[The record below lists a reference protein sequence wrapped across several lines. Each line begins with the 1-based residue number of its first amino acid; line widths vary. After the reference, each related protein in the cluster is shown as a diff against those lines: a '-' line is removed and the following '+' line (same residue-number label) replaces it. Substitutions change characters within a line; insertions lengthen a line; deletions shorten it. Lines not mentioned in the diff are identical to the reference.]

1 MNFFTY
7 VRPKESRSISYNYV
21 YLILACVK
29 NFAATVTLNVLRL
42 PVKYE
47 TDDYRLVF
55 IVSISLLRKIPN
67 ACRNLARVRNSGL
80 CVSQYIFGS
89 GIYRASFARLR
100 GIVCGARSSSTQPC
114 IHPGSLHRVPA
125 SAGVRAGMSPL
136 PGGR

>member
-1 MNFFTY
+1 MNFFTHI
-7 VRPKESRSISYNYV
+7 RPKESRYISYNYV
-21 YLILACVK
+21 YLILARTE
-29 NFAATVTLNVLRL
+29 NFAATLNILCL
-42 PVKYE
+42 LVKYE

-89 GIYRASFARLR
+89 GIYRASFATLR

-125 SAGVRAGMSPL
+125 SAGVRAGMPPL